1 MRRLILLLLITTALH
16 AQVRPEA
23 LRAHMRFLA
32 DDALEGRGTGTR
44 GFRIAAR
51 YVATQLEVAGV
62 RAGFQNVPFRATVPV
77 GERSSIVLTR
87 DNGSTATLRFAEGF
101 VSSGDIM
108 SEDAT
113 VEAPVVFAGYGIT
126 APDRRY
132 DDYAGIDA
140 KGKIV
145 AFFAD
150 APSSFPS
157 DLRAHYSSSY
167 EKAKNAAEHG
177 AVGTLSLV
185 TPQDEER
192 APWPRRV
199 RQSKLGSMY
208 WLEQSGAPH
217 AARPELK
224 ATATLSQSG
233 LAALFEGS
241 PTALEEVIGSIRAG
255 NPRAFALPVKARIRI
270 ASKHAQVESP
280 NVVGVLPGSD
290 PKLKDEYLVYSA
302 HLDHLGISE
311 PVDGD
316 AINNG
321 ALDNASGIAAMLE
334 IARAFSELPQR
345 PRRSILFLAVTG
357 EEKGLR
363 GADYFANNPTVPAGS
378 IVANINIDE
387 ILMFHPVRDVT
398 PIGAEHSTLEAVVQ
412 KVARQQG
419 VEISPDPYPEEVV
432 FVRSDQYPFVK
443 AGIPAVYVGAGYH
456 AVDPAYNILDDTMK
470 WIKTI
475 YHTPKDEMSQPIEY
489 AVAVQVANFDF
500 GVGLEVANAD
510 ARPAWKKGDF
520 FGETFGPQRQQTR

>member
-1 MRRLILLLLITTALH
+1 MRRLAILLLLATPALH

-23 LRAHMRFLA
+23 MRAHMRFLS

-44 GFRIAAR
+44 GFQIAAR
-51 YVATQLEVAGV
+51 YVAAQLEADGIQ
-62 RAGFQNVPFRATVPV
+62 ASFQTVPFRSTVPV
-77 GERSSIVLTR
+77 GEQSSIVLTR
-87 DNGSTATLRFAEGF
+87 ADGSSTTLRFADGF
-101 VSSGDIM
+101 VNSGDILN
-108 SEDAT
+108 EGAT

-126 APDRRY
+126 APARQY
-132 DDYAGIDA
+132 DDYANIDA
-140 KGKIV
+140 RGKIV

-177 AVGTLSLV
+177 AVGTLLLI
-185 TPQDEER
+185 TPNDEER
-192 APWPRRV
+192 APWSRRV

-208 WLEQSGAPH
+208 WLESNGAPH
-217 AARPELK
+217 GARPELR
-224 ATATLSQSG
+224 ASATLSQSG
-233 LAALFEGS
+233 LAALFQNA
-241 PTALEEVIGSIRAG
+241 PQPLADVIASIGAG
-255 NPRAFALPVKARIRI
+255 KPKSAALPVTARIAI
-270 ASKHAQVESP
+270 ASKHAKVESP
-280 NVVGVLPGSD
+280 NVVGVLTGSD
-290 PKLKDEYLVYSA
+290 PQLKNEYVVYSA

-345 PRRSILFLAVTG
+345 PRRSIIFLAVTG

-363 GADYFANNPTVPAGS
+363 GADYFANNPTVPAAS

-412 KVARQQG
+412 KVARQQN
-419 VEISPDPYPEEVV
+419 VEVSADPYPEEVV

-443 AGIPAVYVGAGYH
+443 VGIPAVYVGAGYH
-456 AVDPAYNILDDTMK
+456 PVDKSQNIQQDTMN

-475 YHTPKDEMSQPIEY
+475 YHTPKDEMGQPIDY
-489 AVAVQVANFDF
+489 SVGVQVANFDF
-500 GVGLEVANAD
+500 GIGLEVANAD
-510 ARPAWKKGDF
+510 ARPAWKPGDF
-520 FGETFGPQRQQTR
+520 FGDTFGRR

>member
-1 MRRLILLLLITTALH
+1 MRRLILPLLLLTTALH

-32 DDALEGRGTGTR
+32 DDTLEGRGTGTR
-44 GFRIAAR
+44 GFQLAAR
-51 YVATQLEVAGV
+51 YVAAQLEVNGI
-62 RAGFQNVPFRATVPV
+62 RTSFQTVPFRSTLPIA
-77 GERSSIVLTR
+77 ERSSIVLTR
-87 DNGSTATLRFAEGF
+87 ADGSTATLRYAEGF
-101 VSSGDIM
+101 VNSGDIL
-108 SEDAT
+108 SESAN

-126 APDRRY
+126 APGRQY
-132 DDYAGIDA
+132 DDYANIDA
-140 KGKIV
+140 RGKIV
-145 AFFAD
+145 AYFAD

-177 AVGTLSLV
+177 AIGTLSLV
-185 TPQDEER
+185 TPTDEER

-208 WLEQSGAPH
+208 WLEGNGTPH
-217 AARPELK
+217 GARPELR
-224 ATATLSQSG
+224 ASATLSQSG
-233 LAALFEGS
+233 LAALFQNAPQPLG
-241 PTALEEVIGSIRAG
+241 EVIQSIAAG
-255 NPRAFALPVKARIRI
+255 NPRAVALPVTARISI
-270 ASKHAQVESP
+270 ASRHSRVESP
-280 NVVGVLPGSD
+280 NVIGVLLGSD
-290 PKLKDEYLVYSA
+290 PKLMSEYVVYSA

-334 IARAFSELPQR
+334 VARAFSELPQR
-345 PRRSILFLAVTG
+345 PRRSIIFLAVTG

-363 GADYFANNPTVPAGS
+363 GADYFANNPIVPPDA

-412 KVARQQG
+412 KVARQQHI
-419 VEISPDPYPEEVV
+419 EISADPYPEEVV

-443 AGIPAVYVGAGYH
+443 VGVPAVYVGAGYH
-456 AVDPAYNILDDTMK
+456 PVDASQNILQDTMT

-475 YHTPKDEMSQPIEY
+475 YHSPKDEIGQPIDY
-489 AVAVQVANFDF
+489 SVGVQVANFDF
-500 GVGLEVANAD
+500 GIGLEVANAD

-520 FGETFGPQRQQTR
+520 FGETFGHK

>member
-1 MRRLILLLLITTALH
+1 MRRLAFLLLLTTALH

-44 GFRIAAR
+44 GFQIAAR
-51 YVATQLEVAGV
+51 YVAAQLETIGI
-62 RAGFQNVPFRATVPV
+62 RTSFQNVPFRSTLPI

-87 DNGSTATLRFAEGF
+87 ADGSTATLRFGEGF
-101 VSSGDIM
+101 VNSGDIL
-108 SEDAT
+108 SESAN

-126 APDRRY
+126 APGRQY
-132 DDYAGIDA
+132 DDYANIDA
-140 KGKIV
+140 RGKIV

-177 AVGTLSLV
+177 AIGTLLLV
-185 TPQDEER
+185 TPNDEER
-192 APWPRRV
+192 APWPRRL

-208 WLEQSGAPH
+208 WLERNGTPH
-217 AARPELK
+217 GARPELR
-224 ATATLSQSG
+224 ASATLSQSG
-233 LAALFEGS
+233 LAALFQNS
-241 PTALEEVIGSIRAG
+241 PQPLADVIASIG
-255 NPRAFALPVKARIRI
+255 TGKPQPVALPVTARISI
-270 ASKHAQVESP
+270 ASKHARVDSP
-280 NVVGVLPGSD
+280 NVVGILTGSD
-290 PKLKDEYLVYSA
+290 PKLIGEYVVYSA

-334 IARAFSELPQR
+334 VARAFSELPQP
-345 PRRSILFLAVTG
+345 PRRSIIFLAVTG

-363 GADYFANNPTVPAGS
+363 GADYFANNPTVPAAN

-412 KVARQQG
+412 KVASQQH

-443 AGIPAVYVGAGYH
+443 VGIPAVYVGAGYH
-456 AVDPAYNILDDTMK
+456 PVDKSQNILQDTMT

-475 YHTPKDEMSQPIEY
+475 YHSPKDELGQPIDY
-489 AVAVQVANFDF
+489 SVGVQVANFDF
-500 GVGLEVANAD
+500 GIGLEVANAN

-520 FGETFGPQRQQTR
+520 FGDTFGRR

>member
-1 MRRLILLLLITTALH
+1 MRRLAFIALLFATANALH

-23 LRAHMRFLA
+23 LRAHMRFLS

-51 YVATQLEVAGV
+51 YVAAQLETFGV
-62 RAGFQNVPFRATVPV
+62 PATFQNVPFRSTLPI

-87 DNGSTATLRFAEGF
+87 DDGTSATLRFAEGF
-101 VSSGDIM
+101 VSSGDIL

-126 APDRRY
+126 APDRQY

-145 AFFAD
+145 AYFAD
-150 APSSFPS
+150 APPSFPS

-167 EKAKNAAEHG
+167 EKARNAAQHG

-185 TPQDEER
+185 TPSDEER

-224 ATATLSQSG
+224 ASATLSQSG
-233 LAALFEGS
+233 LAALFEGA
-241 PTALEEVIGSIRAG
+241 PTPLADVIVSIGKG
-255 NPRAFALPVKARIRI
+255 NPRPFAMPVKARISI
-270 ASKHAQVESP
+270 ASRHTKVESP
-280 NVVGVLPGSD
+280 NVVGVLRGAD
-290 PKLKDEYLVYSA
+290 PKLGNEYVVYSA
-302 HLDHLGISE
+302 HLDHLGISD

-316 AINNG
+316 RINNG

-345 PRRSILFLAVTG
+345 PRRSIIFLAVTG

-363 GADYFANNPTVPAGS
+363 GADYFANNPTVPAAS

-412 KVARQQG
+412 KVAREQH
-419 VEISPDPYPEEVV
+419 VDVSPDPYPEEVV

-443 AGIPAVYVGAGYH
+443 AGIPAVYVGAGYR
-456 AVDPAYNILDDTMK
+456 AVDPAYNILQDTMT

-489 AVAVQVANFDF
+489 AVGVQVANFDF
-500 GVGLEVANAD
+500 GIGLEVANAD
-510 ARPAWKKGDF
+510 DRPAWKKGDF
-520 FGETFGPQRQQTR
+520 FGETFGHK